1 MLEATVMVLCVCMF
15 VGNSEEVADMKFV
28 SVNLNRLAIHPWAAV
43 WQERHCITIKSEYT
57 LLMCYLNSQFS
68 ALQIHPSCWL
78 GQEDKSL
85 CGECP
90 LSIVGHYTAWLQLQC
105 TILCCVPLQDVGA
118 GQIHHIQKP
127 IEAWSTATV
136 SLTRTRQRRMK
147 MFCLIHAVFAL
158 GKVTEML

>member
-1 MLEATVMVLCVCMF
+1 
-15 VGNSEEVADMKFV
+15 
-28 SVNLNRLAIHPWAAV
+28 
-43 WQERHCITIKSEYT
+43 
-57 LLMCYLNSQFS
+57 MCYLNSQFS

-136 SLTRTRQRRMK
+136 SLNHTRQRKK
-147 MFCLIHAVFAL
+147 MFCLIYIEKIWQAFS
-158 GKVTEML
+158 KTFST

>member
-1 MLEATVMVLCVCMF
+1 
-15 VGNSEEVADMKFV
+15 
-28 SVNLNRLAIHPWAAV
+28 
-43 WQERHCITIKSEYT
+43 
-57 LLMCYLNSQFS
+57 MCYLNSQFS

-90 LSIVGHYTAWLQLQC
+90 LSIVGHYTAWVAIAVYYTAWVAIAVYYTAWLQLQC

-136 SLTRTRQRRMK
+136 SLNHTRQRKK
-147 MFCLIHAVFAL
+147 MFCLIYIEKF
-158 GKVTEML
+158 GKHFLKRSLHKPLHVYCN